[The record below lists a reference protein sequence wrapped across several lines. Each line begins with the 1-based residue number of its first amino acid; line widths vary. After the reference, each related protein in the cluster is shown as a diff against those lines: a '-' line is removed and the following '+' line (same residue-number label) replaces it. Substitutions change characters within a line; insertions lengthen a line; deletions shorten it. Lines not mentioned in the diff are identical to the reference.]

1 MNYCRRCNMTYK
13 MSKLEENEEQKIS
26 LDNQEISAE
35 DFNKTLENLK
45 PGQRI
50 LESSKNNFHVVER
63 LQG

>member
-1 MNYCRRCNMTYK
+1 MTYK